1 MRPPSENLRSKLS
14 TFHSMSEGGRLVGL
28 LKKISYSIFR
38 RRSCESRRFSSSSV
52 VTGVSMNSVVTRR
65 DEGEVPEGHQGE
77 WNESKGQIS
86 TVSSQPSVRQNDSRL
101 WSSRDTAGSWEVGWF
116 S

>member
-14 TFHSMSEGGRLVGL
+14 TFHSTSVGGRLVGL

-52 VTGVSMNSVVTRR
+52 VTGVSMHSLVIGDTR
-65 DEGEVPEGHQGE
+65 GEVSRRSLRA
-77 WNESKGQIS
+77 WNESKGELRA
-86 TVSSQPSVRQNDSRL
+86 VSYSLR
-101 WSSRDTAGSWEVGWF
+101 A
-116 S
+116 